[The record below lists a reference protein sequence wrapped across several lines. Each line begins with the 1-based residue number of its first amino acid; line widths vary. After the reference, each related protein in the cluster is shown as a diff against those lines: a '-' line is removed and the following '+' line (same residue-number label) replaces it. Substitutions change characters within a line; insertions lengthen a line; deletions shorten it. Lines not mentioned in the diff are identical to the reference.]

1 MTRKEPKAALP
12 FMLIIFLV
20 GITFTS
26 VADTLTIGLKDSPP
40 FVILKENE
48 LPAGLCIDIWEKISD
63 SVDQPEKFVQY
74 NLQDLLL
81 SLENGESDL
90 SIVPLTVTPERM
102 RRLYFSQPFYITTLS
117 IATLSSDDQKLFA
130 MIRNFFSLDFF
141 KVILLLF
148 MVILVFGWIVWLF
161 ERRYNHQQFRK
172 GISGVFD
179 GIWWAAV
186 TMTTVGYGDKSP
198 ASFWGRFFSIIWMFT
213 AVIIISSFTASISS
227 TLTVNRI
234 QSSVEKLSDLHD
246 VRVGTVSESS
256 VAEFLENNG
265 IATKQYVGVQ
275 EGIEALKTGKI
286 KAFVYDQ
293 AILDYY
299 FSKPDNQGLFKS
311 ISLGANKEY
320 FSFASKDPQIIN
332 KINPLLIEVIESP
345 EWPKMLRKYGLKV
358 D

>member
-1 MTRKEPKAALP
+1 MTVKVPTAAKLL
-12 FMLIIFLV
+12 MLIVFFF
-20 GITFTS
+20 GITFMA

-48 LPAGLCIDIWEKISD
+48 LPAGLCIDIWKKISD
-63 SVDQPEKFVQY
+63 SIVKPEKFVTY

-117 IATLSSDDQKLFA
+117 IATLNSDDQKLFS

-148 MVILVFGWIVWLF
+148 LVILIFGWIVWFF

-213 AVIIISSFTASISS
+213 AVIIISSFTATISS

-246 VRVGTVSESS
+246 VKVGTVRESS
-256 VAEFLENNG
+256 VAEFLESNG
-265 IATKQYVGVQ
+265 IQTKHFMGVLD
-275 EGIEALKTGKI
+275 GLEALKSGKI

-299 FSKPDNQGLFKS
+299 FSKSENQDLFKS

-320 FSFASKDPQIIN
+320 FSFASKDPDIIN

>member
-1 MTRKEPKAALP
+1 MTGKVPTAAKL
-12 FMLIIFLV
+12 FMLIVFSF
-20 GITFTS
+20 GINFTS
-26 VADTLTIGLKDSPP
+26 VADTLAIGIKDSPP
-40 FVILKENE
+40 FIILKENE
-48 LPAGLCIDIWEKISD
+48 TPEGLCIDIWKKISD
-63 SVDQPEKFVQY
+63 SISQPEKFVKY
-74 NLQDLLL
+74 TLQDLLI

-117 IATLSSDDQKLFA
+117 IATLNSPDQKLFSI
-130 MIRNFFSLDFF
+130 IRNFFSLDFF
-141 KVILLLF
+141 KIILLLF
-148 MVILVFGWIVWLF
+148 LVILFFGWIVWLF

-172 GISGVFD
+172 GIPGVFD

-198 ASFWGRFFSIIWMFT
+198 VSFWGRFFSIIWMFS
-213 AVIIISSFTASISS
+213 AVIIISSFTATISS

-234 QSSVEKLSDLHD
+234 QYSIEKLSDLHD

-256 VAEFLENNG
+256 VAEFLESNG
-265 IATKQYVGVQ
+265 IETNHYMGV
-275 EGIEALKTGKI
+275 EDGLEALKTGKI

-299 FSKPDNQGLFKS
+299 FSKPENQELFKGIS
-311 ISLGANKEY
+311 IGANKEY
-320 FSFASKDPQIIN
+320 FSFASKDPAIIN

-345 EWPKMLRKYGLKV
+345 EWPKMLRKYGLNV